1 MAVPSHINVNDGS
14 IEGLKYARANC
25 FTMQY
30 EPEGNKGPAETEYVF
45 DRMIRVMGGD
55 K

>member
-1 MAVPSHINVNDGS
+1 VNDGS
-14 IEGLKYARANC
+14 VEGLKYARPNC

-30 EPEGNKGPAETEYVF
+30 DPEGNKGPAETRYVF
-45 DRMIRVMGGD
+45 DRIVSIVGGD